1 MFQTKSLYSSF
12 IIGLLIVSLALPLG
26 ACGHRYNLPKIDTAY
41 YPQCVAPFDKLI
53 EAQYRLVNRT
63 AVSAVVGATVGAI
76 IASLISRKRGSALIG
91 GIIGLL
97 VMSTASYVSGKQSQI
112 RDVRQRLRSYQSDM
126 SADIYNMN
134 LVELYAL
141 ECLNCYIMEFNALMK
156 SFKNHRIP
164 EDEVKKRYAEIKQ
177 GMTAI
182 GSILDDAYVQSA
194 QRDAEFKEALN
205 SERQLAKKAA
215 REYQLPA
222 SIQKQLDS
230 LEVKIERTSNI
241 DPIAKI
247 VEIQT
252 GKAKKNRERQE
263 RNTGEGLSK
272 QAEVSLDDLSNDFD
286 SNYKA
291 RAANLELTGD
301 LYEQTLSI
309 MDNSALDA
317 GLINAV
323 TTTNSNSYLQPWQQH

>member
-26 ACGHRYNLPKIDTAY
+26 ACGHRYNLPKVDTAY
-41 YPQCVAPFDKLI
+41 YPQCVAPFNELI

-63 AVSAVVGATVGAI
+63 AASAAVGAAMGALIVG
-76 IASLISRKRGSALIG
+76 LTSRSGKGALIG

-97 VMSTASYVSGKQSQI
+97 AAGTVSYVSGKQSQI

-126 SADIYNMN
+126 YADIYNMN

-141 ECLNCYIMEFNALMK
+141 ECLDCYIREFKTLMK
-156 SFKNHRIP
+156 DFKAHRIS

-182 GSILDDAYVQSA
+182 GSILDDAYAQSA
-194 QRDAEFKEALN
+194 QRDAEFKAALN
-205 SERQLAKKAA
+205 SERQLAKKTA

-230 LEVKIERTSNI
+230 LEEKIERTSNI
-241 DPIAKI
+241 DPVVNI
-247 VEIQT
+247 VKNQT
-252 GKAKKNRERQE
+252 VKAEQNKKRQE
-263 RNTGEGLSK
+263 LKDRGLSK
-272 QAEVSLDDLSNDFD
+272 QAEVSLDELSNDFD

-291 RAANLELTGD
+291 RAANLELAGA